1 MSSESRAAA
10 RPTRAVRHDEAA
22 HRFEWTEDGHFCVL
36 DYTLDGKV
44 ASFTHTGVPSA
55 VGGRG
60 IAADLVRTG
69 LDTARARGWRIRPLC
84 SYVAA
89 FIRRHPEYQDLV
101 D

>member
-60 IAADLVRTG
+60 KPTALSRSGLETG
-69 LDTARARGWRIRPLC
+69 PAHG
-84 SYVAA
+84 
-89 FIRRHPEYQDLV
+89 
-101 D
+101 